1 MTLNELLLGSAICVV
16 TVGLAFA
23 SNVALDRYLPLQ
35 LEEKA
40 EATASQGSPCVDA
53 KGSWVNWPW
62 ANVPALSPP
71 CPDAK
76 K

>member
-16 TVGLAFA
+16 MVGLALA
-23 SNVALDRYLPLQ
+23 SSVVLDRYLPIP
-35 LEEKA
+35 LEQKA
-40 EATASQGSPCVDA
+40 EATVSQGSPCVDT
-53 KGSWVNWPW
+53 KGFWVNWPW